1 MGCHFVKYKIKDF
14 VTNYKIF
21 RTNVVE
27 ANVLCLQFMEH
38 LKGIIQLF
46 FWASIVSD
54 KSSDILMG
62 GQLSF
67 VLLSPWMSYYFGV
80 ASFSFL
86 IFWFSAVQLCLG
98 VVFFAFILF
107 WIYITHILFICLSIT
122 GHVGCFYILANI
134 YNGAVNVGGCIYLF
148 KLVFLFSLHKYPEL
162 EYLDHMVILNFLRN
176 SILFF
181 IVLVLIYIPTSSVGK
196 IPLLQTLFRN
206 TCYSLL
212 FW

>member
-67 VLLSPWMSYYFGV
+67 VLLSP
-80 ASFSFL
+80 
-86 IFWFSAVQLCLG
+86 
-98 VVFFAFILF
+98 
-107 WIYITHILFICLSIT
+107 
-122 GHVGCFYILANI
+122 
-134 YNGAVNVGGCIYLF
+134 
-148 KLVFLFSLHKYPEL
+148 
-162 EYLDHMVILNFLRN
+162 
-176 SILFF
+176 
-181 IVLVLIYIPTSSVGK
+181 
-196 IPLLQTLFRN
+196 
-206 TCYSLL
+206 
-212 FW
+212 